1 MLLKEGE
8 RERDY
13 GVVVGIFCAATTLGH
28 MIVQTENCSFF
39 YQGGVFIW
47 VKQEHVWNAPVQDL
61 CHEVVEGSSNAM
73 WHSFWMVLMTL
84 HWWPAALQRSLSST
98 KDPGRLNRNCSTVF
112 QHRCAYLEKRN
123 LTLETRGWLLGWL
136 PGLRVVFILFTS
148 FLIFSRPHP
157 PMAAP
162 ASESFVQFSSQLPKA
177 RQRCPKRA
185 SRCPHRSKIDSTDSV
200 RICQDE
206 VPSLILAVLAS
217 HITHIRH
224 ISSRCRRITCS
235 FNSWVSWTSSMPSAP
250 WF

>member
-39 YQGGVFIW
+39 YQEGVFIW

-136 PGLRVVFILFTS
+136 PGLPGRFYSVH
-148 FLIFSRPHP
+148 IFSYIF
-157 PMAAP
+157 
-162 ASESFVQFSSQLPKA
+162 ASTSTNGSSGVGEL
-177 RQRCPKRA
+177 RA
-185 SRCPHRSKIDSTDSV
+185 IFIATA
-200 RICQDE
+200 E
-206 VPSLILAVLAS
+206 G
-217 HITHIRH
+217 
-224 ISSRCRRITCS
+224 
-235 FNSWVSWTSSMPSAP
+235 TSAMS
-250 WF
+250 